1 MTRSWHIH
9 SWSKYHPMCQD
20 VTNRAISLN
29 VSFEHHL
36 SNITHSGN
44 LASFLYPGIFH
55 LICLYLHS
63 SILLASSWYSIITCL
78 YHHPGIL
85 SLIWHI
91 HDTSSSLGHP
101 SSIWHISSIMAFS
114 HIGASSHPHGKMKH
128 ILPSS
133 SWGAILLS
141 SI

>member
-91 HDTSSSLGHP
+91 HDTSSSLGHLHP
-101 SSIWHISSIMAFS
+101 SGMLTH
-114 HIGASSHPHGKMKH
+114 H
-128 ILPSS
+128 SS
-133 SWGAILLS
+133 SWHLLICMAYSFILVYLTN
-141 SI
+141 